1 MRACVLPLIIA
12 HPFGATQEV
21 WWFEANEQPP
31 MRLEKKMKTNN
42 APRSLELFF
51 LFVRVPLVLLVM
63 IVGAQAQSMVDD
75 PPATDSARAAITT
88 PATTTTPVTPT
99 TPMAPTTPIATTTLA
114 TTITPVTKAA
124 PVMMT
129 PVVPVPVATPVPVC
143 ERTVKADVVALDQ
156 VIMYNRLGAVNPNGM
171 IYALKQDIVA
181 INASQGLVAGNVRL
195 RSDKRPRPIVLRMNI
210 GDCLKVSFTNLLSPS
225 PPATS
230 PQLAVPV
237 YMRWAWNWSAAF
249 PRTDQTSAR
258 IHLV

>member
-1 MRACVLPLIIA
+1 
-12 HPFGATQEV
+12 
-21 WWFEANEQPP
+21 
-31 MRLEKKMKTNN
+31 MRLEKKMKTIH

-51 LFVRVPLVLLVM
+51 LFVRAPLVLLVM

-75 PPATDSARAAITT
+75 PPATDSARTAITT
-88 PATTTTPVTPT
+88 PATTTTPT
-99 TPMAPTTPIATTTLA
+99 TPSTPIATTTLA
-114 TTITPVTKAA
+114 TTITPVTKGA

-129 PVVPVPVATPVPVC
+129 PVAPVPVATPVPVC

-225 PPATS
+225 PSGDQPAT
-230 PQLAVPV
+230 
-237 YMRWAWNWSAAF
+237 
-249 PRTDQTSAR
+249 RTAGVHAMGMELVGSISSDGSNVARGTSAPLPSEAR
-258 IHLV
+258 TNGLTPPSRAELKTTCFPSGDHEGS